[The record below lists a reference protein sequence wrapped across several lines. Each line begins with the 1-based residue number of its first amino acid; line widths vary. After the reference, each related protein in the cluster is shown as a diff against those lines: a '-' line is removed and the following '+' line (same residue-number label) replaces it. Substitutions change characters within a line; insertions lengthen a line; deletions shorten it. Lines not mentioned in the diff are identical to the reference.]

1 MQKGYRAR
9 MLAASG
15 DGEPAP
21 KCLSTKRS
29 PCLNVDCN
37 SFIKMFVFVSPA
49 VDAEAEEKVCN
60 IQCDSL
66 NKDDYLDL
74 LWTAAAELPGEC
86 ANHITH
92 HLIAKR
98 FPNYH

>member
-1 MQKGYRAR
+1 
-9 MLAASG
+9 
-15 DGEPAP
+15 
-21 KCLSTKRS
+21 
-29 PCLNVDCN
+29 
-37 SFIKMFVFVSPA
+37 MFVFVSPA

-98 FPNYH
+98 FPNYHWYVWLQQTEFTFGSNC